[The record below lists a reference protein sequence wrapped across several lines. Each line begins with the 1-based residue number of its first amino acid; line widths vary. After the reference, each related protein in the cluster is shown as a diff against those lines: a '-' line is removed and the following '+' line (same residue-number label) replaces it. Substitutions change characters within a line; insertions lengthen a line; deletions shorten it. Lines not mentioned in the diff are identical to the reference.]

1 MDKKKLSGI
10 IAEIVTV
17 LFLLLNGLDIQ
28 FRHNARQ
35 WVREVVAHPAYK
47 PACWVL
53 FSMDCVLGFGLSGKE
68 NKIKK
73 KDIQTDVL
81 FCITE

>member
-10 IAEIVTV
+10 IAEIATV

-47 PACWVL
+47 LPVGCCLVL
-53 FSMDCVLGFGLSGKE
+53 LWQHGLCIGFWFIGKR
-68 NKIKK
+68 K
-73 KDIQTDVL
+73 
-81 FCITE
+81 

>member
-1 MDKKKLSGI
+1 MYKNELSRIIGGI
-10 IAEIVTV
+10 ATV

-53 FSMDCVLGFGLSGKE
+53 FVIALAAWIVYWVLVYREK
-68 NKIKK
+68 KIR
-73 KDIQTDVL
+73 
-81 FCITE
+81 

>member
-10 IAEIVTV
+10 IAEIATV

-35 WVREVVAHPAYK
+35 WVREVVAHSVIT
-47 PACWVL
+47 ACWVL
-53 FSMDCVLGFGLSGKE
+53 FSIALAAWIVYWVLVYREK
-68 NKIKK
+68 KIR
-73 KDIQTDVL
+73 
-81 FCITE
+81 

>member
-10 IAEIVTV
+10 IAEIATV

-53 FSMDCVLGFGLSGKE
+53 FSIALAAWMVYWVLVYREK
-68 NKIKK
+68 KIR
-73 KDIQTDVL
+73 
-81 FCITE
+81 

>member
-10 IAEIVTV
+10 IAEIATV

-53 FSMDCVLGFGLSGKE
+53 FVIALQRGLYIGFWFIGKR
-68 NKIKK
+68 K
-73 KDIQTDVL
+73 
-81 FCITE
+81 